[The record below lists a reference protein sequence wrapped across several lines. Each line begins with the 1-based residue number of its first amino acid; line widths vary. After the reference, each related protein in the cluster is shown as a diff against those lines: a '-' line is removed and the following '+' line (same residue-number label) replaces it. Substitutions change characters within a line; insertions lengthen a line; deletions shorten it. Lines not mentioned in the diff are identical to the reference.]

1 MTLVTKMAI
10 NYLNDQSL
18 EVLKELLKLQELY
31 YPDMPQK
38 QFDSYYNKILELC
51 DKKEYLEWLNLIK
64 FLRKLN

>member
-1 MTLVTKMAI
+1 MTI

-38 QFDSYYNKILELC
+38 QFDSYYNKIVELC
-51 DKKEYLEWLNLIK
+51 DKKEYVE
-64 FLRKLN
+64 

>member
-38 QFDSYYNKILELC
+38 QFDSYYNKILDLC
-51 DKKEYLEWLNLIK
+51 DKKEYLE
-64 FLRKLN
+64 